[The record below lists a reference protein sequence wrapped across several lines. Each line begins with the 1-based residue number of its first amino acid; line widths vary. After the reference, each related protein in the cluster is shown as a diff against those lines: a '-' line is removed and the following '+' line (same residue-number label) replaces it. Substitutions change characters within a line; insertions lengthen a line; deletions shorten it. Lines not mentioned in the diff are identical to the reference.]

1 MMDNDELVRKAEE
14 EIAALIVKKT
24 AELRK
29 KTGKELSSIE
39 FIPKETMAG
48 LEGYRIKINLL

>member
-1 MMDNDELVRKAEE
+1 MDNDELVRKAEE